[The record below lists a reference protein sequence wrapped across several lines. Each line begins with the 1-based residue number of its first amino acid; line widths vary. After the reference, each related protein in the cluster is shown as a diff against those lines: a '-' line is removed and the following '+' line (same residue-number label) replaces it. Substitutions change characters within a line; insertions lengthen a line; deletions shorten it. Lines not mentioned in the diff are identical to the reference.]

1 MKPKDE
7 NIGQILDEQMRDLA
21 LKDMIKHEY
30 EPFIELNRQLDM
42 IVEDGDWD
50 EETEKDVK
58 DRIDALWKT
67 WYLITIIEKQ
77 LEKESDLN
85 RKYALLLKIGIYHQQ
100 NENLMELGILIGTYP
115 SETEIRY
122 IKECANEELKIKLIF
137 SSSYI

>member
-50 EETEKDVK
+50 EETGKDVK
-58 DRIDALWKT
+58 DLIDAWWKT

-100 NENLMELGILIGTYP
+100 NENLIDPNIPIGTYP
-115 SETEIRY
+115 SELEMKY
-122 IKECANEELKIKLIF
+122 IKEWINEELTKD
-137 SSSYI
+137 